1 MDNLSFNKQEM
12 AAIIKLAK
20 MMAAADGRLDK
31 AELSMMSKEA
41 LRFGITPD
49 DFVSLLK
56 LSDNIK
62 TDELIATVLVMTN
75 TQKRYIAAYLG
86 TMMAIDGDID
96 DKEMELWQFISLL
109 CELPTMTVLE
119 AIEYMDN

>member
-1 MDNLSFNKQEM
+1 M

-96 DKEMELWQFISLL
+96 DKEMELWQFVSLL
-109 CELPTMTVLE
+109 FELPTMTVLE